1 MLGTGHPWH
10 AVHGGFTPM
19 PLVGLLL
26 SLILLRFV
34 AKVPIGIPTFLV
46 CVALG
51 TLFSSAAEAWGLTL
65 SLAIWTFAAIS
76 LDRSIRGFPSAFGGN
91 HPD

>member
-1 MLGTGHPWH
+1 
-10 AVHGGFTPM
+10 M
-19 PLVGLLL
+19 PLLGLLL

-34 AKVPIGIPTFLV
+34 VKVPIGIPAFFA

-51 TLFSSAAEAWGLTL
+51 TLFSSAADAWGLTL
-65 SLAIWTFAAIS
+65 SLAIWTFAAMS
-76 LDRSIRGFPSAFGGN
+76 LDRSIRGFRSALGGN